1 MTRALPLIVML
12 LLAPTVPAADT
23 HDADLAREAV
33 ERGEILPLSAILPD
47 LEARWGGLV
56 LDVELDEEEAGL
68 LVYEL
73 EILTADG
80 RLLEV
85 EVNAATGELID
96 VEAEAED
103 DLDDAAEGG
112 SD

>member
-1 MTRALPLIVML
+1 MRALPLTLVL
-12 LLAPTVPAADT
+12 LLAPTVPSADT
-23 HDADLAREAV
+23 HDADLARAAV

-47 LEARWGGLV
+47 LEARWGGQV
-56 LDVELDEEEAGL
+56 LDVEIDEEAGL
-68 LVYEL
+68 RVYEL

-85 EVNAATGELID
+85 EVNAVTGELID

-103 DLDDAAEGG
+103 DVDDATEGG